1 MVFYRRVQSVCHNV
15 SSSFWPRCYGRKTVV
30 SIKMINQTINKAPK
44 RRMVLAESYRGAPRV
59 KAIPSISVYDSSGP
73 MQKKTACKASLTEQ
87 SDIQTS
93 IKQALLKL

>member
-1 MVFYRRVQSVCHNV
+1 
-15 SSSFWPRCYGRKTVV
+15 
-30 SIKMINQTINKAPK
+30 MINQTINKAPK

-87 SDIQTS
+87 NDIQTS